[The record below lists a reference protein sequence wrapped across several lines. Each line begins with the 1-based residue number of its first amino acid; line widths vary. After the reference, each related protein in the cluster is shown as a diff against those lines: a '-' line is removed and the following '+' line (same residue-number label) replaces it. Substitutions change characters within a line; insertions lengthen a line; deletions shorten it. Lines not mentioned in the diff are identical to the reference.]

1 MVMDIRPLRLVLATV
16 SLLVLLNS
24 HLGQAQ
30 TPAPAPL
37 TPGQTLTYDLYWS
50 IFPAGGALVRFAIL
64 GRLVRLNPSGST
76 RAG

>member
-1 MVMDIRPLRLVLATV
+1 MNLRPLHLVLATA
-16 SLLVLLNS
+16 SLLVLVDS
-24 HLGQAQ
+24 HLGQTQA
-30 TPAPAPL
+30 PAPAPL

-50 IFPAGGALVRFAIL
+50 IFSAGGALVRFAIL